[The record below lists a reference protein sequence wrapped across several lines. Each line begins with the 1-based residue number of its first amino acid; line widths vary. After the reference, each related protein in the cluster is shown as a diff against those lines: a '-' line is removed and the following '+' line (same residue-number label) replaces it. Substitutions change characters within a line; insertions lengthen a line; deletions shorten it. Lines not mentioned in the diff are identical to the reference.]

1 MRAAARVI
9 TGCPRSTPSHA
20 LMAEAG
26 LTLVAARRTTLAA
39 RLLAKAHALPQDDP
53 LRRIVEATP
62 PVRLPS
68 VFGWKDV
75 GLKAWDEAGVTLPI
89 EELLPARAP
98 PWVESAT
105 ATFSLEIGGPLFILY
120 QRLLRYK
127 AVDKDIAGAALKA
140 LRRHL
145 WYLCPQTVMFAL
157 CKVGARV
164 KEEMA
169 LKLKTLA
176 VPESF
181 PIVNVSVD
189 EETCLP
195 DLVDEQSWHVFATLQ
210 QCHAAWLSMP
220 VSAWDDDPQFCL
232 WKDTVTN
239 MQVTNDVAERGVK
252 LVQDFANS
260 VTKSEPQLQNLLQ
273 LVEKHRRD
281 VPYFKKSSLSQM

>member
-1 MRAAARVI
+1 MFPLFQVI
-9 TGCPRSTPSHA
+9 YYTKLLMFSTQ
-20 LMAEAG
+20 LE
-26 LTLVAARRTTLAA
+26 LTLSLVTKLRRVVQFIALLYVPAWLAA
-39 RLLAKAHALPQDDP
+39 
-53 LRRIVEATP
+53 
-62 PVRLPS
+62 PVTA
-68 VFGWKDV
+68 D
-75 GLKAWDEAGVTLPI
+75 
-89 EELLPARAP
+89 AP
-98 PWVESAT
+98 VNDLT
-105 ATFSLEIGGPLFILY
+105 LY

-127 AVDKDIAGAALKA
+127 AVDKEIAGAALKA

-145 WYLCPQTVMFAL
+145 WYLRPQTVMFAL
-157 CKVGARV
+157 CSDKVGARV

-220 VSAWDDDPQFCL
+220 ASAWDDDPQFCL

-281 VPYFKKSSLSQM
+281 VPDFKKSSLSQM